1 MSDAPGDGSDS
12 IDSFLYQA
20 DKLTRE
26 ARFIVDSLPNAEVF
40 AVERAVRQLRAI
52 HLVLINLDDEWLS
65 PEDIEPLILSVT
77 MTIAPLQHFLDSPHP
92 PRNIGTTTLPSTSSG
107 RPKYDLDMKEA
118 SRLHLLG
125 NSWESVAEAMG
136 VTRKTIYNHLA
147 MAGMSSSRKE
157 FTTISDEQL
166 DERVSEISLKHLF
179 AGSSIILGHLE
190 GEGIHLPAERIQES
204 VRRVDAMGV
213 LIRCVE

>member
-147 MAGMSSSRKE
+147 MAGMS
-157 FTTISDEQL
+157 
-166 DERVSEISLKHLF
+166 EISLKHPF